1 MYQPIKRT
9 IDFLAALTGLLVLS
23 PILLITTI
31 ILKCTGEG
39 KIFFTQQRVGY
50 KNKSFKIW
58 KFISMVS
65 NAQQAPD
72 GTITGKNDMRITPVG
87 HFLRNS
93 KIDEFPQFWNI
104 LNGDMSLVGPR
115 PLMQKPD
122 FESYPPE
129 VQKTIYNVRPGVTAI
144 GSVVFR
150 DEAALITQV
159 QEEGGDAA
167 AFKQKVIFPY
177 KGKLEMWYNEN
188 QSFWV
193 DLKILLLTA
202 WTLIFPTS
210 LLAYK
215 SFSGLPE
222 RSEAL
227 KIEFDRLAEL
237 RESITLLLLGIFV
250 LVPIIP
256 SPIWFW
262 NNPQFIGMA
271 LIPVLCFAYLLFRDN
286 SMRINFIPSDMGW
299 LIFIIT
305 GFASY
310 FWAINGAL
318 VWYQAFGW
326 LCLILWML
334 LFRSI
339 SLTKTAAN
347 ILPLLFCFVFVAMLF
362 HHIAALFWEI
372 RPLDTNWNTFFGK
385 NANYTSCFL
394 VSLYP
399 FLLFYDTKRRLISVL
414 KVIASIG
421 LLYIITFT
429 NARWAIIAFVLI
441 VLYYIYNNFR
451 KSYFI
456 TALGSTFVVLAWIY
470 NLDAADAKGQLIVNI
485 PVLNEFI
492 EIKESYKYHLIRSS
506 LLVFMEHPIAGIGLG
521 NWQLEVY
528 KFSVDAIDYFNVPT
542 TFMRIRSHN
551 LYSQLLVELGLLG
564 FIAFLYPVMG
574 TIRSG
579 WVYYKEL
586 TAFQQASYACF
597 LVYLI
602 TAFFYNDVNFYE
614 YHFSGM
620 QLLAFCAL
628 GILTNSD
635 KRKRALPTRTNLLF
649 LVISLV
655 CLIWFGYT
663 KYTYNKYVAAKEIM
677 SQQNPEPAIHQLEH
691 LYHPVFQTAN
701 GFKEKYSFNQLI
713 ALDLAELYQK
723 QKNSEQAERYYQIAL
738 KQAPYNEYVLLSYAK
753 FLLRVKKVPAKAKIY
768 ALKILAIQ
776 KNQYD
781 NQLLLAEIAIAEK
794 AYEEA
799 KEYLALVDGR
809 GEVYT
814 PQIKEL
820 RQQIPQGN

>member
-9 IDFLAALTGLLVLS
+9 IDFLAALTGLLLLS
-23 PILLITTI
+23 PIMIITTI

-39 KIFFTQQRVGY
+39 KIFFTQQRVGH

-72 GTITGKNDMRITPVG
+72 GTITGKHDMRITPVG

-93 KIDEFPQFWNI
+93 KIDEFPQFFNI

-129 VQKTIYNVRPGVTAI
+129 VQQTIYNVRPGVTAI

-210 LLAYK
+210 QLAYK
-215 SFSGLPE
+215 SFKGLPE

-227 KIEFDRLAEL
+227 KLEFDRLSEL
-237 RESITLLLLGIFV
+237 RESITLLLMVIFV
-250 LVPIIP
+250 LIPIVP
-256 SPIWFW
+256 SPFWFW
-262 NNPQFIGMA
+262 NNPQFILMA
-271 LIPVLCFAYLLFRDN
+271 LVPVLSFAYLLFRDN
-286 SMRINFIPSDMGW
+286 SMSIDFIPSDIGW
-299 LIFIIT
+299 AVFILA

-318 VWYQAFGW
+318 IWYQAFGW
-326 LCLILWML
+326 LCLVLWML
-334 LFRSI
+334 LFRSL
-339 SLTKTAAN
+339 SLKKTAIS
-347 ILPLLFCFVFVAMLF
+347 ILPLLFAFFFVAMLF
-362 HHIAALFWEI
+362 HHVAALFWEVPI
-372 RPLDTNWNTFFGK
+372 DRHWNDFFGK

-399 FLLFYDTKRRLISVL
+399 YLLFYNTKKRLISVL
-414 KVIASIG
+414 KIIASIG
-421 LLYIITFT
+421 LLYIITLT

-441 VLYYIYNNFR
+441 VLYYLWNNF
-451 KSYFI
+451 KKGYFI
-456 TALGSTFVVLAWIY
+456 AALGSTFLALAWIY
-470 NLDAADAKGQLIVNI
+470 NIDATNANEQLIVNV

-506 LLVFMEHPIAGIGLG
+506 LLVFLEHPLAGIGFG

-528 KFSVDAIDYFNVPT
+528 KFSVDAINKFNDPAIFYRV
-542 TFMRIRSHN
+542 RSHN

-564 FIAFLYPVMG
+564 FIAFLYPILGAM
-574 TIRSG
+574 RSG

-586 TAFQQASYACF
+586 TAFQQASYASF

-635 KRKRALPTRTNLLF
+635 KRKKALPTNTNYLF
-649 LVISLV
+649 FVISLA
-655 CLIWFGYT
+655 CLAWFGYT
-663 KYTYNKYVAAKEIM
+663 KYTYNQYVAAKEIR
-677 SQQNPEPAIHQLEH
+677 SQENPERAIHQLEH
-691 LYHPVFQTAN
+691 LYHPIFQTAN

-723 QKNSEQAERYYQIAL
+723 QKNKEQSERYYQIAL
-738 KQAPYNEYVLLSYAK
+738 AQAPYNEYVLLSYAK
-753 FLLRVKKVPAKAKIY
+753 FLLRVKKAPTKAKVHALQIY
-768 ALKILAIQ
+768 AIQ
-776 KNQYD
+776 PQHYE
-781 NQLLLAEIAIAEK
+781 NQLLLAEIAIIE
-794 AYEEA
+794 
-799 KEYLALVDGR
+799 KEYEQAEQYLSFVEGVIQYKSKVEALK
-809 GEVYT
+809 
-814 PQIKEL
+814 IL
-820 RQQIPQGN
+820 IPR

>member
-1 MYQPIKRT
+1 MI
-9 IDFLAALTGLLVLS
+9 
-23 PILLITTI
+23 ITAI

-39 KIFFTQQRVGY
+39 KIFFTQQRVGH
-50 KNKSFKIW
+50 KNKLFKIW

-72 GTITGKNDMRITPVG
+72 GTVTGKNDMRITPIG
-87 HFLRNS
+87 RFLRNS
-93 KIDEFPQFWNI
+93 KIDEFPQFLNI

-115 PLMQKPD
+115 PLMKKPD
-122 FESYPPE
+122 FESYPLE
-129 VQKTIYNVRPGVTAI
+129 VQQTIYNVRPGVTAI

-167 AFKQKVIFPY
+167 VFKQKVIFPY

-188 QSFWV
+188 QSFGV

-210 LLAYK
+210 QLAYK
-215 SFSGLPE
+215 SFKGLPE

-227 KIEFDRLAEL
+227 KLEFDRLANL
-237 RESITLLLLGIFV
+237 RESITLLLLGILV

-271 LIPVLCFAYLLFRDN
+271 FIPLLSFTYLLFRDN
-286 SMRINFIPSDMGW
+286 SKPINFIPSDIGW

-305 GFASY
+305 GFVSY
-310 FWAINGAL
+310 YWAINGAL

-326 LCLILWML
+326 LCLVLWML

-339 SLTKTAAN
+339 SLTKTAES
-347 ILPLLFCFVFVAMLF
+347 ILPILFCFVFVGMLF
-362 HHIAALFWEI
+362 HHVWALLSEI
-372 RPLDTNWNTFFGK
+372 NPDPTIGTNWNTFFGK

-399 FLLFYDTKRRLISVL
+399 YLLFYKTNKRIISML
-414 KVIASIG
+414 KVIASIA
-421 LLYIITFT
+421 LLYIITIT

-441 VLYYIYNNFR
+441 VLYYLWNNF
-451 KSYFI
+451 KKGYFI
-456 TALGSTFVVLAWIY
+456 TALGSTLLALTLIY
-470 NLDAADAKGQLIVNI
+470 NLDATNETGQLVVNV

-506 LLVFMEHPIAGIGLG
+506 LLVFLEHPIAGIGLG

-528 KFSVDAIDYFNVPT
+528 KFGVDTISKFNDPT
-542 TFMRIRSHN
+542 TFTRYRSHN

-564 FIAFLYPVMG
+564 FIAFLYPIIG
-574 TIRSG
+574 AIRSG

-597 LVYLI
+597 LVYLV
-602 TAFFYNDVNFYE
+602 TSFFYNDVNFYE
-614 YHFSGM
+614 YHFSAM

-635 KRKRALPTRTNLLF
+635 KRKKALPTQTNLLF
-649 LVISLV
+649 FVVSLAALV
-655 CLIWFGYT
+655 WFSYT
-663 KYTYNKYVAAKEIM
+663 KYTYNQYVAAKKVM

-691 LYHPVFQTAN
+691 LYHPIFQTAN
-701 GFKEKYSFNQLI
+701 GFKGKYSFNQLI

-723 QKNSEQAERYYQIAL
+723 QDNNEQAERYYQIAL
-738 KQAPYNEYVLLSYAK
+738 KQAPYNEY
-753 FLLRVKKVPAKAKIY
+753 
-768 ALKILAIQ
+768 
-776 KNQYD
+776 
-781 NQLLLAEIAIAEK
+781 
-794 AYEEA
+794 
-799 KEYLALVDGR
+799 
-809 GEVYT
+809 
-814 PQIKEL
+814 
-820 RQQIPQGN
+820 